1 MSEELLDF
9 NAERVDRQMAD
20 LLDSFE
26 SHPRMQPPNVNP
38 TIFFL
43 FDFVR
48 NTHRQ
53 LKTIDVDKLR
63 AGDKAARQQVT
74 EVLARNRF
82 ANELISDKSGKLAM
96 MTGDD
101 PRNPVDLGPDIRAKA
116 QALLQV

>member
-20 LLDSFE
+20 LLE
-26 SHPRMQPPNVNP
+26 YPANQLTPKTLPLPPSQGRHQGSGPGGAFNGV
-38 TIFFL
+38 
-43 FDFVR
+43 
-48 NTHRQ
+48 
-53 LKTIDVDKLR
+53 R
-63 AGDKAARQQVT
+63 AGDTTARQQVT

-82 ANELISDKSGKLAM
+82 ANELINDKTGKLAM

-101 PRNPVDLGPDIRAKA
+101 PRNPVDLGPDIKAKA